1 MILRQGLRPVVCGLA
16 AGLAVAIGTGQI
28 LSSLLFQV
36 SARDVTT
43 YALVVAV
50 MLGTAAGACWIPAYR
65 ASRFQLIE
73 ALRDE

>member
-1 MILRQGLRPVVCGLA
+1 
-16 AGLAVAIGTGQI
+16 
-28 LSSLLFQV
+28 
-36 SARDVTT
+36 VTT